1 MSKLCGMKVY
11 IVVAESDQGDID
23 FVSEVI
29 GVYRNE
35 DNATEKVADIMQ
47 DIEAYNKTFPNDT
60 GNDEVDEKAWRLWR
74 GNYPHKIN
82 DFLIDSAYTKEF
94 ELM

>member
-1 MSKLCGMKVY
+1 MFKLCGMKVY
-11 IVVAESDQGDID
+11 IVVAESDDQDID
-23 FVSEVI
+23 FDSQVI
-29 GVYRNE
+29 GVYKNE
-35 DNATEKVADIMQ
+35 DDATEKVADIMQ
-47 DIEAYNKTFPNDT
+47 EIEAYNETFPNDT

-82 DFLIDSAYTKEF
+82 DVLIDTAYLKEF